1 MRNTHFGDG
10 GFGFGTKIKG
20 DISLDSDRKISRK
33 RGAKVAKPDEQA
45 VNREYHYNNK
55 NGPHGLV
62 IGGGVVIAS
71 QIAHGQLNRSI
82 TFN

>member
-33 RGAKVAKPDEQA
+33 RGAKVVKPDEQA
-45 VNREYHYNNK
+45 LNREYHYNN
-55 NGPHGLV
+55 
-62 IGGGVVIAS
+62 
-71 QIAHGQLNRSI
+71 
-82 TFN
+82 